1 MGDSVKRT
9 LNKVDPRLVEHG
21 ERVAYIALK
30 ILEEAE
36 GEISHEMLKNVLLV
50 CLIHDIGAY
59 KTEEIDCIV
68 EFESRNVWEHS
79 IYGSL
84 FLKMFSP
91 SFRIYGGSALPSCG
105 LLPDEGA
112 GSERTYSFPLQMSLH
127 WRTELIRRGRQRH
140 K

>member
-1 MGDSVKRT
+1 MHAIRSKNIWGIVKRT

-68 EFESRNVWEHS
+68 EFESRNVWEH
-79 IYGSL
+79 
-84 FLKMFSP
+84 
-91 SFRIYGGSALPSCG
+91 
-105 LLPDEGA
+105 
-112 GSERTYSFPLQMSLH
+112 
-127 WRTELIRRGRQRH
+127 
-140 K
+140 